1 MFWRVSP
8 YGSSE
13 VFWEKGLDYKHG
25 TGHGVGYLLNVHEGP
40 HGFSSEVPLREGMVV
55 TIEPGVYTE
64 GSHGIRIEN
73 SVFVQEEEKNE
84 FGQFLSFETVT
95 FLPYE
100 KKAIVVSELTADE
113 INWINAYHQAVYE
126 KLSPMLNDEER
137 AWLKDKTEAIA

>member
-1 MFWRVSP
+1 M
-8 YGSSE
+8 
-13 VFWEKGLDYKHG
+13 L
-25 TGHGVGYLLNVHEGP
+25 
-40 HGFSSEVPLREGMVV
+40 FSD
-55 TIEPGVYTE
+55 EPGVYKP
-64 GSHGIRIEN
+64 GRHGIRIEN

-113 INWINAYHQAVYE
+113 INWINAYHQAVYK